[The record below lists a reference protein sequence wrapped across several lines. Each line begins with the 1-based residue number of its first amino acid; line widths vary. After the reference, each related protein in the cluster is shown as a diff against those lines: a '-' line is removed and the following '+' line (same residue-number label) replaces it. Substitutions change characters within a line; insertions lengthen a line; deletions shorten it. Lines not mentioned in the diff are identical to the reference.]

1 MNFHR
6 SFWYNYLVL
15 WAILLIYT
23 SVDIIVW
30 PSYQASG
37 VSLRLY
43 DWLWFS
49 MGYGFMIVSAITMFS
64 VAIPLLVWLFNRL
77 MVESL
82 FYYIL
87 QHKLPPHNLP
97 WLALGNSMNLYIV
110 SAVFM
115 ALSVAL
121 IYIELRWKRKLRSR
135 LQNQD
140 HFLRYLRKFAEDN
153 GITEEYIIKAFDRA
167 RHPEEGNK

>member
-1 MNFHR
+1 MNIRF
-6 SFWYNYLVL
+6 SFWYNYSVL

-97 WLALGNSMNLYIV
+97 WLALGNSTNLYIV
-110 SAVFM
+110 SAAFIV
-115 ALSVAL
+115 LSFVL
-121 IYIELRWKRKLRSR
+121 IFVEWLWKLQLRA
-135 LQNQD
+135 NQ
-140 HFLRYLRKFAEDN
+140 
-153 GITEEYIIKAFDRA
+153 AFTDPPNFFKWRWWE
-167 RHPEEGNK
+167 R

>member
-1 MNFHR
+1 MAIYQLKKEWQKILWR
-6 SFWYNYLVL
+6 DEMSIRSSFWYNYSVL
-15 WAILLIYT
+15 WVILLIYT

-97 WLALGNSMNLYIV
+97 WLALGNSTNLYIV
-110 SAVFM
+110 SAAFIV
-115 ALSVAL
+115 LSFVL
-121 IYIELRWKRKLRSR
+121 IFVEWLWKLQLRA
-135 LQNQD
+135 NQ
-140 HFLRYLRKFAEDN
+140 
-153 GITEEYIIKAFDRA
+153 AFTDPPNLFKWRWGE
-167 RHPEEGNK
+167 R

>member
-1 MNFHR
+1 MSIR
-6 SFWYNYLVL
+6 SSFWYNYSVL
-15 WAILLIYT
+15 WVILLIYT

-49 MGYGFMIVSAITMFS
+49 MGYGFMVVSAITMFS

-82 FYYIL
+82 FYYLL
-87 QHKLPPHNLP
+87 QGKLPPHVLP
-97 WLALGNSMNLYIV
+97 WLSLNTSTNLYIV
-110 SAVFM
+110 SIGFI

-121 IYIELRWKRKLRSR
+121 IYVELRWKRM
-135 LQNQD
+135 
-140 HFLRYLRKFAEDN
+140 FLPPTYHEMLFFTTGMLKES
-153 GITEEYIIKAFDRA
+153 EER
-167 RHPEEGNK
+167 E

>member
-1 MNFHR
+1 MNIR
-6 SFWYNYLVL
+6 SSFWYNYSVL
-15 WAILLIYT
+15 WIILLIYT

-87 QHKLPPHNLP
+87 QDKLPPHALP
-97 WLALGNSMNLYIV
+97 WLALGTSTDLYIV
-110 SAVFM
+110 SSLFIV
-115 ALSVAL
+115 LSVIL
-121 IYIELRWKRKLRSR
+121 IYVELRWKGR
-135 LQNQD
+135 LV
-140 HFLRYLRKFAEDN
+140 K
-153 GITEEYIIKAFDRA
+153 
-167 RHPEEGNK
+167 

>member
-1 MNFHR
+1 
-6 SFWYNYLVL
+6 
-15 WAILLIYT
+15 
-23 SVDIIVW
+23 
-30 PSYQASG
+30 
-37 VSLRLY
+37 
-43 DWLWFS
+43 
-49 MGYGFMIVSAITMFS
+49 
-64 VAIPLLVWLFNRL
+64 

-97 WLALGNSMNLYIV
+97 WLALGNSTNLYIV

-121 IYIELRWKRKLRSR
+121 IYTELRWKRKLKSR

-140 HFLRYLRKFAEDN
+140 QFLRYLRKFAEDN
-153 GITEEYIIKAFDRA
+153 GVTEEYIIKAFDRT
-167 RHPEEGNK
+167 RHPEEERK

>member
-1 MNFHR
+1 MNIR
-6 SFWYNYLVL
+6 SSFWYNYSVL

-49 MGYGFMIVSAITMFS
+49 SMYAFMAISAITMFS
-64 VAIPLLVWLFNRL
+64 IAIPILIWMFNRL

-82 FYYIL
+82 FYYLL
-87 QHKLPPHNLP
+87 QGKLPPHILP
-97 WLALGNSMNLYIV
+97 WLSLGTSSNLYIISILFIIL
-110 SAVFM
+110 SAVM
-115 ALSVAL
+115 VHVELKWKTTYDTCL
-121 IYIELRWKRKLRSR
+121 IIDSSGAH
-135 LQNQD
+135 ND
-140 HFLRYLRKFAEDN
+140 
-153 GITEEYIIKAFDRA
+153 
-167 RHPEEGNK
+167 